1 MSWALNMIQL
11 FYIEKNSL
19 VLCFHKM
26 NFPIFP
32 LNGAILFPNTNL
44 PLNIFEDRY
53 IDMVDY
59 ALSHNRLIGMIQTKK
74 NKDLF
79 TIGCLGKIT
88 NFTETS
94 DGRYQVN
101 LEGINRFKVKKI
113 LDNKHKFIIIDGE
126 KLNYNSNFKKQIP
139 ELSTKLLTNF
149 KNYLNIKKIEF
160 NTSEFESLD
169 VLNLAKIICVI
180 SPLDHLTKQML
191 LEFNNSDDLCENLIS
206 VLEIEINNFG
216 KSLKIN

>member
-1 MSWALNMIQL
+1 MCQL
-11 FYIEKNSL
+11 FYIEKNFQ
-19 VLCFHKM
+19 VLCSLNM
-26 NFPIFP
+26 NFPVFP

-59 ALSHNRLIGMIQTKK
+59 ALSHSRLIGMIQTKA

-79 TIGCLGKIT
+79 TIGCLGRIT

-94 DGRYQVN
+94 DGRYQIN
-101 LEGINRFKVKKI
+101 LEGINRFKINKI
-113 LDNKHKFIIIDGE
+113 LNNKHKFIMIDGE
-126 KLNYNSNFKKQIP
+126 ELDFNNNFKRKTSD
-139 ELSTKLLTNF
+139 LSFKLLSNF

-169 VLNLAKIICVI
+169 AQNLAKIICVI
-180 SPLDHLTKQML
+180 SPLDYLTKQML
-191 LEFNNSDDLCENLIS
+191 LEFNGSDELCENLIS

-216 KSLKIN
+216 KSSKIN

>member
-1 MSWALNMIQL
+1 MNQL
-11 FYIEKNSL
+11 FCLEKNFL

-26 NFPIFP
+26 NFPVFP

-44 PLNIFEDRY
+44 PLNIFEERY

-74 NKDLF
+74 NKNLF

-94 DGRYQVN
+94 DGRYQIN
-101 LEGINRFKVKKI
+101 LEVIKRFKVNKI
-113 LDNKHKFIIIDGE
+113 LDNKHKFILIDGE
-126 KLNYNSNFKKQIP
+126 EVNYNSNFKKQTS
-139 ELSTKLLTNF
+139 ELSSKLLANF
-149 KNYLNIKKIEF
+149 KNYLNVKKIEF

-169 VLNLAKIICVI
+169 ALNLAKIICVI
-180 SPLDHLTKQML
+180 SPIDHLTKQML
-191 LEFNNSDDLCENLIS
+191 LEFNASDELCENLIS

-216 KSLKIN
+216 KSSKIN

>member
-1 MSWALNMIQL
+1 MNQL
-11 FYIEKNSL
+11 FCIEKNFQ

-26 NFPIFP
+26 NFPVFP

-44 PLNIFEDRY
+44 PLNIFEDKY
-53 IDMVDY
+53 VDMVDY
-59 ALSHNRLIGMIQTKK
+59 ALSHKRIIGMIQTKK

-88 NFTETS
+88 SFTETS
-94 DGRYQVN
+94 DRRYQIN
-101 LEGINRFKVKKI
+101 LEGLYRFKVKKI
-113 LDNKHKFIIIDGE
+113 LDNKHKFIMVDGE
-126 KLNYNSNFKKQIP
+126 KLDYNSNFKRKTS
-139 ELSTKLLTNF
+139 ELSAKLLSNF

-169 VLNLAKIICVI
+169 ALNLAKIICVI
-180 SPLDHLTKQML
+180 SPLDYLTKQML
-191 LEFNNSDDLCENLIS
+191 LEFGNSDDLCENLIS

-216 KSLKIN
+216 KSSKIN

>member
-1 MSWALNMIQL
+1 
-11 FYIEKNSL
+11 
-19 VLCFHKM
+19 M

-79 TIGCLGKIT
+79 SIGCLGKIT

-94 DGRYQVN
+94 DGRYQIN
-101 LEGINRFKVKKI
+101 LEGIKRFKVNKI
-113 LDNKHKFIIIDGE
+113 LDNKHKFILIDGE
-126 KLNYNSNFKKQIP
+126 EVKYNSNFKKQTS
-139 ELSTKLLTNF
+139 ELSSKLLDNF
-149 KNYLNIKKIEF
+149 KNYLNVKKIEF

-169 VLNLAKIICVI
+169 ALNLAKIICVI
-180 SPLDHLTKQML
+180 SPIDHLTKQML
-191 LEFNNSDDLCENLIS
+191 LEFNASDELCENLIS
-206 VLEIEINNFG
+206 VLEIEINNFE
-216 KSLKIN
+216 KSSKIN

>member
-1 MSWALNMIQL
+1 
-11 FYIEKNSL
+11 
-19 VLCFHKM
+19 M
-26 NFPIFP
+26 NFPVFP

-59 ALSHNRLIGMIQTKK
+59 ALSHSRLIGMIQTKK

-94 DGRYQVN
+94 DGRYQIN

-113 LDNKHKFIIIDGE
+113 LNNKHKFIMIEGE
-126 KLNYNSNFKKQIP
+126 ELSYNSNFKKKTSF
-139 ELSTKLLTNF
+139 LNKKLLSSF

-169 VLNLAKIICVI
+169 TLNLAKIICVI

-191 LEFNNSDDLCENLIS
+191 LEFDGSDELCESLIS

-216 KSLKIN
+216 KSSKIN

>member
-1 MSWALNMIQL
+1 
-11 FYIEKNSL
+11 
-19 VLCFHKM
+19 M
-26 NFPIFP
+26 NFPVFP

-59 ALSHNRLIGMIQTKK
+59 ALSHSRLIGMIQTKK
-74 NKDLF
+74 NRDLF

-101 LEGINRFKVKKI
+101 LEGINRFKVKKV
-113 LDNKHKFIIIDGE
+113 LDMKHKFIIIDGE
-126 KLNYNSNFKKQIP
+126 ELNYNSNFKKQTS
-139 ELSTKLLTNF
+139 ELSAKLLSNF

-216 KSLKIN
+216 KSSKIN

>member
-1 MSWALNMIQL
+1 
-11 FYIEKNSL
+11 
-19 VLCFHKM
+19 M
-26 NFPIFP
+26 NFPVFP

-59 ALSHNRLIGMIQTKK
+59 ALSHSRLIGMIQTKK
-74 NKDLF
+74 NRDLF

-94 DGRYQVN
+94 DGRYQIN

-113 LDNKHKFIIIDGE
+113 LQKKQKFIIIEGE
-126 KLNYNSNFKKQIP
+126 ELDYNSNFKKQTS
-139 ELSTKLLTNF
+139 ELSTKLLSNF

-169 VLNLAKIICVI
+169 ALNLAKIICVI

-191 LEFNNSDDLCENLIS
+191 LEFNGSDELCENLIS

-216 KSLKIN
+216 KSSKIN

>member
-1 MSWALNMIQL
+1 
-11 FYIEKNSL
+11 
-19 VLCFHKM
+19 M

-44 PLNIFEDRY
+44 PLNVFEDRY

-113 LDNKHKFIIIDGE
+113 LDKKHKFIIIDGE
-126 KLNYNSNFKKQIP
+126 ELDYNSNFKKQTS
-139 ELSTKLLTNF
+139 ELSTKLLSNF

-169 VLNLAKIICVI
+169 ALNLAKIICVI

-216 KSLKIN
+216 KSSKIN

>member
-1 MSWALNMIQL
+1 
-11 FYIEKNSL
+11 
-19 VLCFHKM
+19 M

-44 PLNIFEDRY
+44 PLNIFEEKY

-59 ALSHNRLIGMIQTKK
+59 ALSNNRLIGMIQTQK
-74 NKDLF
+74 NKELF

-94 DGRYQVN
+94 DGRYQIN

-113 LDNKHKFIIIDGE
+113 LDHKHKFIIINGE
-126 KLNYNSNFKKQIP
+126 ELNYNSNFKKQTS
-139 ELSTKLLTNF
+139 ELSTKLLLNF

-160 NTSEFESLD
+160 NTSEFENLD
-169 VLNLAKIICVI
+169 THNLAKIICVI
-180 SPLDHLTKQML
+180 SPLDYLTKQML
-191 LEFNNSDDLCENLIS
+191 LEFDNSDDLCENLMS
-206 VLEIEINNFG
+206 VLEIEINYFV
-216 KSLKIN
+216 KSSKIN

>member
-1 MSWALNMIQL
+1 
-11 FYIEKNSL
+11 
-19 VLCFHKM
+19 M

-44 PLNIFEDRY
+44 PLNIFEDKY

-101 LEGINRFKVKKI
+101 LEGINRFKVKKV
-113 LDNKHKFIIIDGE
+113 LDMKHKFIIIDGE
-126 KLNYNSNFKKQIP
+126 ELNYNSNFKKQTS
-139 ELSTKLLTNF
+139 ELSAKLLSNF

-169 VLNLAKIICVI
+169 ALNLAKIICVI

-216 KSLKIN
+216 KSSKIN

>member
-1 MSWALNMIQL
+1 MFWALNMNPQ
-11 FYIEKNSL
+11 FCIEKNFL
-19 VLCFHKM
+19 ALCFHKM
-26 NFPIFP
+26 NFPVFP

-59 ALSHNRLIGMIQTKK
+59 ALSHGRLIGMIQTRE

-79 TIGCLGKIT
+79 TIGCLGKIN

-94 DGRYQVN
+94 DGRYKIN

-113 LDNKHKFIIIDGE
+113 LNNKHEFIIVDGE
-126 KLNYNSNFKKQIP
+126 ELEYNNNFKKKTS
-139 ELSTKLLTNF
+139 ELGFKLLSNF
-149 KNYLNIKKIEF
+149 KNYLSIKKIEF

-169 VLNLAKIICVI
+169 ALNLAKIICVI
-180 SPLDHLTKQML
+180 SPLDYLIKQML
-191 LEFNNSDDLCENLIS
+191 LEFDASDELCENLIS

-216 KSLKIN
+216 KSSKIN

>member
-1 MSWALNMIQL
+1 
-11 FYIEKNSL
+11 
-19 VLCFHKM
+19 M
-26 NFPIFP
+26 NFPVFP

-59 ALSHNRLIGMIQTKK
+59 ALSRSRLIGMIQTKK
-74 NKDLF
+74 NNDLF

-94 DGRYQVN
+94 DRRYQIN
-101 LEGINRFKVKKI
+101 LEGINRFKIKKI
-113 LDNKHKFIIIDGE
+113 LDNKQKFIMVNGE
-126 KLNYNSNFKKQIP
+126 ELNYNSNFKKQP
-139 ELSTKLLTNF
+139 PVLSTKLLSNF

-169 VLNLAKIICVI
+169 ALNLAKIICVI

-191 LEFNNSDDLCENLIS
+191 LEFNSSDELCESLIS
-206 VLEIEINNFG
+206 VLEIEVNNFG
-216 KSLKIN
+216 KSSKIN

>member
-1 MSWALNMIQL
+1 
-11 FYIEKNSL
+11 
-19 VLCFHKM
+19 M
-26 NFPIFP
+26 NIPIFP

-113 LDNKHKFIIIDGE
+113 LDHKHKFIIINGE
-126 KLNYNSNFKKQIP
+126 ELNYNSNFKKQTS
-139 ELSTKLLTNF
+139 ELSTKLLLNF

-160 NTSEFESLD
+160 NTSEFENLD
-169 VLNLAKIICVI
+169 THNLAKIICVI
-180 SPLDHLTKQML
+180 SPLDYLIKQML
-191 LEFNNSDDLCENLIS
+191 LEFDNSDDLCENLIS

-216 KSLKIN
+216 KSSKIN

>member
-1 MSWALNMIQL
+1 MNQL
-11 FYIEKNSL
+11 FYIEKNFL
-19 VLCFHKM
+19 LLCFHKM
-26 NFPIFP
+26 NFPVFP

-59 ALSHNRLIGMIQTKK
+59 ALSHSRLIGMIQTKK
-74 NKDLF
+74 NNDLF

-94 DGRYQVN
+94 DGRYQIN

-113 LDNKHKFIIIDGE
+113 LNNKHKFIMIEGE
-126 KLNYNSNFKKQIP
+126 ELSYNSNFKKQTSF
-139 ELSTKLLTNF
+139 LNKKLLSSF

-160 NTSEFESLD
+160 NTSEFQSLD
-169 VLNLAKIICVI
+169 TLNLAKIICVI

-191 LEFNNSDDLCENLIS
+191 LEFDGSDELCENLIS

-216 KSLKIN
+216 KSSKIN

>member
-1 MSWALNMIQL
+1 
-11 FYIEKNSL
+11 
-19 VLCFHKM
+19 M
-26 NFPIFP
+26 NFPVFP

-44 PLNIFEDRY
+44 PLNIFEDKY

-59 ALSHNRLIGMIQTKK
+59 ALSHSRLIGMIQTKK

-94 DGRYQVN
+94 DGRYQIN
-101 LEGINRFKVKKI
+101 LEGISRFRVKKI
-113 LDNKHKFIIIDGE
+113 LDKNKKFIIIDGE
-126 KLNYNSNFKKQIP
+126 EIDYNKNFKRKTS
-139 ELSTKLLTNF
+139 ELSAKLLSNF

-169 VLNLAKIICVI
+169 ALNLAKIICVI

-191 LEFNNSDDLCENLIS
+191 LEFNGSDELCENLIS
-206 VLEIEINNFG
+206 VLEIEINIYGGN
-216 KSLKIN
+216 SKIN

>member
-1 MSWALNMIQL
+1 
-11 FYIEKNSL
+11 
-19 VLCFHKM
+19 M

-44 PLNIFEDRY
+44 PLNIFENRY

-59 ALSHNRLIGMIQTKK
+59 ALSHKRLIGMIQTKK

-88 NFTETS
+88 NFTETPE
-94 DGRYQVN
+94 GGYQIN

-113 LDNKHKFIIIDGE
+113 LDNTHKFIMIEGE
-126 KLNYNSNFKKQIP
+126 ELDYNSNFKKQTS
-139 ELSTKLLTNF
+139 ELSTKLLSNF

-169 VLNLAKIICVI
+169 ALNLAKIICVI
-180 SPLDHLTKQML
+180 SPLDCLIKQML
-191 LEFNNSDDLCENLIS
+191 LEFGGSDELCESLIS
-206 VLEIEINNFG
+206 VLEIEISNFG
-216 KSLKIN
+216 KSSKIN

>member
-1 MSWALNMIQL
+1 
-11 FYIEKNSL
+11 
-19 VLCFHKM
+19 M
-26 NFPIFP
+26 NFPVFP

-59 ALSHNRLIGMIQTKK
+59 ALSHGRLIGMIQTRE

-94 DGRYQVN
+94 DGRYQIN

-113 LDNKHKFIIIDGE
+113 LNNKHKFIIVDGE
-126 KLNYNSNFKKQIP
+126 ELEYNNNFKKKTS
-139 ELSTKLLTNF
+139 ELGFKLLSNF
-149 KNYLNIKKIEF
+149 KNYLSIKKIEF

-169 VLNLAKIICVI
+169 ALNLAKIICVI
-180 SPLDHLTKQML
+180 SPLDYLIKQML
-191 LEFNNSDDLCENLIS
+191 LEFDASDELCENLIS

-216 KSLKIN
+216 KSSKIN

>member
-1 MSWALNMIQL
+1 
-11 FYIEKNSL
+11 
-19 VLCFHKM
+19 M
-26 NFPIFP
+26 NFPVFP

-59 ALSHNRLIGMIQTKK
+59 ALSHNRLIGMIQTKN

-88 NFTETS
+88 SFTETPE
-94 DGRYQVN
+94 GRYQIN

-113 LDNKHKFIIIDGE
+113 LNNKHKFIMIEGE
-126 KLNYNSNFKKQIP
+126 KLDYNSNFKKQT
-139 ELSTKLLTNF
+139 STISKKLLSNF

-169 VLNLAKIICVI
+169 ALNLAKIICVI

-191 LEFNNSDDLCENLIS
+191 LEFNGSDELCENLIS
-206 VLEIEINNFG
+206 VLEIEINNYG
-216 KSLKIN
+216 KSSKIN

>member
-1 MSWALNMIQL
+1 
-11 FYIEKNSL
+11 
-19 VLCFHKM
+19 M

-44 PLNIFEDRY
+44 PLNIFEDKY

-101 LEGINRFKVKKI
+101 LEGINRFRVKKV
-113 LDNKHKFIIIDGE
+113 LDMKHKFIIIDGE
-126 KLNYNSNFKKQIP
+126 ELNYNSNFKKQTS
-139 ELSTKLLTNF
+139 ELSAKLLSNF

-160 NTSEFESLD
+160 NTSEFENLD
-169 VLNLAKIICVI
+169 ALNLAKIICVI

-216 KSLKIN
+216 KSSKIN

>member
-1 MSWALNMIQL
+1 
-11 FYIEKNSL
+11 
-19 VLCFHKM
+19 M
-26 NFPIFP
+26 NFPVFP

-59 ALSHNRLIGMIQTKK
+59 ALSHSRLIGMIQTKK

-79 TIGCLGKIT
+79 SIGCLGKIT

-94 DGRYQVN
+94 DGRYQIN
-101 LEGINRFKVKKI
+101 LEGINRFKINKI
-113 LDNKHKFIIIDGE
+113 LNNKHKFIMIDGE
-126 KLNYNSNFKKQIP
+126 ELDFNNNFKRKTSD
-139 ELSTKLLTNF
+139 LSFKLLSNF

-169 VLNLAKIICVI
+169 AQNLAKIICVI
-180 SPLDHLTKQML
+180 SPLDYLTKQML
-191 LEFNNSDDLCENLIS
+191 LEFNGSDELCENLIS

-216 KSLKIN
+216 KSSKIN

>member
-1 MSWALNMIQL
+1 
-11 FYIEKNSL
+11 
-19 VLCFHKM
+19 M
-26 NFPIFP
+26 NFPVFP

-44 PLNIFEDRY
+44 PLNIFEDKY

-59 ALSHNRLIGMIQTKK
+59 ALSHSRLIGMIQTKK

-94 DGRYQVN
+94 DGKYQIN
-101 LEGINRFKVKKI
+101 LEGIKRFKVKKI
-113 LDNKHKFIIIDGE
+113 LNNKQKFIMIDGE
-126 KLNYNSNFKKQIP
+126 ELDYNNNFKRKTS
-139 ELSTKLLTNF
+139 ELSTKLLSNF
-149 KNYLNIKKIEF
+149 KSYLNIKKIEF
-160 NTSEFESLD
+160 NNSEFESLD
-169 VLNLAKIICVI
+169 TLNLAKIICVI
-180 SPLDHLTKQML
+180 SPLDYLTKQML
-191 LEFNNSDDLCENLIS
+191 LEFDGSDELCENLIS